1 MIVAVGQLRV
11 TPDRDVNLMKALSL
25 IKRAIQVRADV
36 IVLPEVMNTG
46 FFPENYALVGSAEE
60 ELDLILKLSERK
72 DIVIVAGIAEK
83 ESEQLYN
90 SVVVVYRG
98 EVLDKYRKILPF
110 ILTDEVKHFRPGKE
124 LKVVETPAGRIG
136 LMVCYEI
143 RFPEIAR
150 KLVRMGADFLAVPA
164 EFPRERIE
172 HWRLLLRARALENL
186 CYVVGANC
194 VEGDLGYPGH
204 SMIVDPLGDIVVEAG
219 ELQEVIMGEISLEE
233 QDRIRKKLPFLDD
246 ARKLDGIV

>member
-1 MIVAVGQLRV
+1 MIVAIGQLRI

-25 IKRAIQVRADV
+25 VKRAIQVRADV

-46 FFPENYALVGSAEE
+46 FFPENYALAGSAEE
-60 ELDLILKLSERK
+60 ELDLILKLSERR
-72 DIVIVAGIAEK
+72 DIVIVAGIAER
-83 ESEQLYN
+83 EAGHLYN
-90 SVVVVYRG
+90 SVAVVYRG
-98 EVLDKYRKILPF
+98 EIIDKYRKILPF
-110 ILTDEVKHFRPGKE
+110 VLTDEVRHFKPGNE
-124 LKVVETPAGRIG
+124 LKVVETPSGKIG

-150 KLVRMGADFLAVPA
+150 KLVKMGADFLAVPA
-164 EFPRERIE
+164 EFPKERIE

-204 SMIVDPLGDIVVEAG
+204 SMIVDPLGDVVVEAG
-219 ELQEVIMGEISLEE
+219 GLQEVIMGEISLEE
-233 QDRIRKKLPFLDD
+233 QDRIRKRLPFLDD
-246 ARKLDGIV
+246 MKKLNGIL